1 MAEENGRANAVGND
15 VYTALPLTRYPE
27 AIDSRTGAG
36 QNNNM
41 LLWKNLENYNMSEH
55 VNAIADA
62 VMSIQRALGISP
74 QLPTTVKDQNGN
86 VITDRTALVQMMQVN
101 TVKSR
106 LDGIENK
113 NFDTRYGG
121 PNWKTTDKQTIQ
133 EHKHT
138 GKGPGHPSKID
149 LELEAQGQLPRANM
163 DLVYNSPTGLTGANI
178 ALNTEGNQTI
188 SAAFKDS
195 LSKSA
200 GGTVQKFAEFEGK
213 MWTRWNR
220 DYDVT
225 DLTGDEIADSDT
237 LLNLCKYKNQTAAHT
252 FISKKFDN
260 MYYGRYVMIVR
271 AKTNS
276 RVDANLL
283 KLATI
288 AQTGDL
294 SESATFKGTD
304 FKAVDVWQNFYLVLN
319 HEPNTTSGTG
329 QFLVEKATTSAA
341 VKVSVDYVLITP
353 VHPAVFD
360 R

>member
-1 MAEENGRANAVGND
+1 
-15 VYTALPLTRYPE
+15 
-27 AIDSRTGAG
+27 
-36 QNNNM
+36 
-41 LLWKNLENYNMSEH
+41 
-55 VNAIADA
+55 
-62 VMSIQRALGISP
+62 
-74 QLPTTVKDQNGN
+74 
-86 VITDRTALVQMMQVN
+86 
-101 TVKSR
+101 
-106 LDGIENK
+106 
-113 NFDTRYGG
+113 
-121 PNWKTTDKQTIQ
+121 
-133 EHKHT
+133 
-138 GKGPGHPSKID
+138 

-188 SAAFKDS
+188 STAFKDS

-200 GGTVQKFAEFEGK
+200 GGTVQKFSEFKGK

-252 FISKKFDN
+252 FISKQFDN

-271 AKTNS
+271 AKTSS
-276 RVDANLL
+276 RIDANLL
-283 KLATI
+283 KLATL
-288 AQTGDL
+288 AQTGDE
-294 SESATFKGTD
+294 SEFAWFKGTD
-304 FKAVDVWQNFYLVLN
+304 FKATNTWQNFYLILN

-329 QFLVEKATTSAA
+329 QFFVQKGTTSEA
-341 VKVSVDYVLITP
+341 VKVSIDYVLITP